1 MIGRVSSRG
10 KQTVATKKKKAPRK
24 DWRMILFLILSVII
38 VLSMALAFVIPS
50 AY

>member
-1 MIGRVSSRG
+1 MANS
-10 KQTVATKKKKAPRK
+10 KKKKSQRK
-24 DWRMILFLILSVII
+24 DWRMILFLILSLMI

>member
-1 MIGRVSSRG
+1 
-10 KQTVATKKKKAPRK
+10 
-24 DWRMILFLILSVII
+24 MILFLILSVII

>member
-1 MIGRVSSRG
+1 M
-10 KQTVATKKKKAPRK
+10 ATKKKKTQRR